1 MAIRRYK
8 AGTIFLDVAP
18 SFDGVQDKIRGFVK
32 KKVNPDLERAAKR
45 DGEKYG
51 EAFAEGLEK
60 TQGKAEREAAESR
73 TKLNKKVN
81 DAVISDARRTERAIQ
96 QIRAKA
102 ADETEKQF
110 EARRKREEAAIRR
123 YERERNAAYRE
134 EAKRRQALADEMAD
148 AREKAERAR
157 YEREVARAAALEA
170 EKDKARAAELEHWE
184 RIAAQEKGN
193 DARANERSGGR
204 IGRLIRKAV
213 GNAMEDLPDVE
224 INADTGPA
232 NRAIAEIQ
240 ARLLKLRSANI
251 GVDLS
256 AGDARKEI
264 AEITAELSAIA
275 RHHDGSIRINA
286 LAAMSSLKA
295 VDDSID
301 KIQRKVRR
309 PLILRIV
316 SKVVGER
323 AVGLSGLGEGPRG
336 GKITDDGAN
345 AFRAFNPLI
354 LAAVTSL
361 SMLGPAT
368 AVAAAGLVTIAGA
381 AVAAGAGLGVLA
393 LAFQGVFQAVQDQ
406 IKAED
411 DLTKNG
417 AQQARQREQ
426 AARQVRDA
434 KERLADAEVN
444 AARATE
450 DAARRVADAEERLA
464 DARAQAA
471 DDIARALET
480 QQAAEERVQDSMDAA
495 ANAQRNLNEARQE
508 AKRDIEDLALAYR
521 GAKLDE
527 QEARL
532 GIIQAQERLS
542 SVRNR
547 AYRGEASWTDVRD
560 AELGVSQARLRAEES
575 TVKRQR
581 AGADSSA
588 ASKKGVKGH
597 ERVRDAEDRLQDA
610 LASQASAQRSL
621 EKATKD
627 VSRTRV
633 QAARN
638 VRDAEQAVTDALR
651 QQSRTVEDNARML
664 RDARQGVA
672 DANQAAADAME
683 NTSAAAKNAQQSMAD
698 LSPAGRRFALFIL
711 SLRGGYKEL
720 RDLAAAGVLPGLEEG
735 MRQLGV
741 YGAGFRKFVS
751 DMGKMWGDTFRDMG
765 KQLTGPTWKSFFAT
779 MGKDGPRQ
787 ARLFNTAMMNIL
799 TTIAALIDAFSPLTT
814 EMLEWFAEATKGW
827 AEWAA
832 GLKGSPGFE
841 RFLEYVR
848 RVAPEIKDFFIQLG
862 KTAIAI
868 GVALAPFGEALIN
881 IFTRAFEAISGMD
894 PKTLELLATAFV
906 SLFIAM
912 QLGNGAIALMTSL
925 LVPFKSPLSLLVML
939 LVAAAAAV
947 IYFYQTNDTFR
958 EKVDRVIERLKEFGA
973 ILWRHRDTVLK
984 VATAIGALFVL
995 NKFFH
1000 MLKAGQAI
1008 LALFGKSMSAA
1019 FLLNPWVLGI
1029 TALVAA
1035 IVYLWKTNESFR
1047 EAMKAVWEAV
1057 KSAVAAVVAWFT
1069 ETALPALGKAFD
1081 WFKREILPGIVA
1093 VLKDIGAVVTWLW
1106 ENIVSPGLKAWAK
1119 IFGVVFTAIKFLW
1132 ETVLW
1137 PVLKLIGAVF
1147 KLMWAIVKPIIQALW
1162 WVVKL
1167 AFQIIAAYWKNILW
1181 PVLRAIGKAFMEHVG
1196 KPAKNSWDKYL
1207 KPVFEWIKKGINKV
1221 GESISKAADWIS
1233 EKWKKIEKGMTDPL
1247 RSVIKWINKYF
1258 ISKVNSLLGKI
1269 GISWRIPLIS
1279 LGNSEGKSPVRRQM
1293 GRGADGSNVPRFAS
1307 GGRIYD
1313 PLGDS
1318 RRDGVLGISPTT
1330 GMPTAWVDHDEMVI
1344 NKHSTRR
1351 LDRKHPGL
1359 LSYLNHF
1366 GDLPKHAIG
1375 GKTRGLNKD
1384 FLEAL
1389 AQFNRAAG
1397 GRFSVYSGLRTY
1409 AEQAALYRRYLNG
1422 GNLAA
1427 RPGTSNHESGNAA
1440 DLAPSNA
1447 RDTHG
1452 ALAAKFGLHF
1462 PVPSEA
1468 WHIELKNGSKMKAVA
1483 GWIARA
1489 LSKPAQWAK
1498 EKVTSLLSK
1507 IPGQGTLS
1515 AELARGTFSK
1525 FSTAIGDKIKEFSE
1539 MSGEDGG
1546 AGSGNFKGGNVERW
1560 RPTVLKALSMLGQ
1573 PDSLA
1578 NTTLRRMNQESA
1590 GNPRAINNWDS
1601 NARNGDPSKGL
1612 MQVIGCVPLDTKI
1625 LTQRGWLAHD
1635 EVREGD
1641 LTIGFN
1647 HDTGRSEWT
1656 RVTGVVHYDDA
1667 EVWRIGN
1674 GQWQA
1679 DVTPEHRWVTETDR
1693 VTRTGFSRTD
1703 ELRWESLRVAAPA
1716 ETPVILPITDDE
1728 AAILG
1733 WVHGDG
1739 HLREAFGSTGQ
1750 HRGWDAQIY
1759 QSKPAGVEAIDAL
1772 LAGVPHTRSAR
1783 KPRESDSWPSYVWRL
1798 RRAFVT
1804 DLVDRAQLMEQ
1815 RSLEEWVAMLSTTQ
1829 RAAWLDA
1836 MIRAEGHAADGFTR
1850 ISQVDGPVQ
1859 DAITLAVYL
1868 EGYRPTFSA
1877 MAAERNGY
1885 KPSGHVGMARPRV
1898 AASAMKEPEV
1908 LERQPVW
1915 CVETELGSW
1924 TMRQG
1929 RRVTLTGNSTF
1940 RRYAMPGFDRNIYDP
1955 LSNILASMRYTLA
1968 RYGSLP
1974 AGYNLKGGYAAGTD
1988 SATPGWHLVGE
1999 EGPEYVRF
2007 RGGEQV
2013 YNRQQTMRLA
2023 QLAAERDSGGM
2034 AVYVQNPWT
2043 GEYLLSRVE
2052 RVVSDN
2058 DAFKASIGRMN
2069 R

>member
-1 MAIRRYK
+1 M
-8 AGTIFLDVAP
+8 D
-18 SFDGVQDKIRGFVK
+18 
-32 KKVNPDLERAAKR
+32 
-45 DGEKYG
+45 
-51 EAFAEGLEK
+51 
-60 TQGKAEREAAESR
+60 
-73 TKLNKKVN
+73 
-81 DAVISDARRTERAIQ
+81 
-96 QIRAKA
+96 
-102 ADETEKQF
+102 
-110 EARRKREEAAIRR
+110 
-123 YERERNAAYRE
+123 
-134 EAKRRQALADEMAD
+134 
-148 AREKAERAR
+148 
-157 YEREVARAAALEA
+157 
-170 EKDKARAAELEHWE
+170 
-184 RIAAQEKGN
+184 
-193 DARANERSGGR
+193 
-204 IGRLIRKAV
+204 
-213 GNAMEDLPDVE
+213 DLPDVE
-224 INADTGPA
+224 VNADTGPA

-240 ARLLKLRSANI
+240 SRLLKLRRANI
-251 GVDLS
+251 GVDIS
-256 AGDARKEI
+256 AGGARKEI

-316 SKVVGER
+316 SKVVGKEV
-323 AVGLSGLGEGPRG
+323 VGLSGAGQGARG

-354 LAAVTSL
+354 LAAVTGL
-361 SMLGPAT
+361 SMLGPAA

-381 AVAAGAGLGVLA
+381 AISAGAGLGVLT
-393 LAFQGVFQAVQDQ
+393 LAFQGVFQAIQDQ

-480 QQAAEERVQDSMDAA
+480 QQAAEERMRDSMDAA
-495 ANAQRNLNEARQE
+495 ANAQRNLNDARQE

-527 QEARL
+527 QEAKL
-532 GIIQAQERLS
+532 GIIQAQERLTA
-542 SVRNR
+542 VRNR

-575 TVKRQR
+575 TVRRRR

-588 ASKKGVKGH
+588 ASKAGVEGH
-597 ERVRDAEDRLQDA
+597 ERVRDAQDRLQDA

-651 QQSRTVEDNARML
+651 QQSRTAEDNARTL
-664 RDARQGVA
+664 RDARQGVV

-698 LSPAGRRFALFIL
+698 LSPAGRRFAMFIL

-720 RDLAAAGVLPGLEEG
+720 RDLAAAGVLPGLEAG
-735 MRQLGV
+735 MRELEI

-779 MGKDGPRQ
+779 MGKDGPKQ
-787 ARLFNTAMMNIL
+787 ARLFNAAMMNVL
-799 TTIAALIDAFSPLTT
+799 TTVVALVDAFSPLTT
-814 EMLEWFAEATKGW
+814 EMLGWLARATEGW

-848 RVAPEIKDFFIQLG
+848 RVAPEVKDFFIELG
-862 KTAIAI
+862 KAAIAI

-881 IFTRAFEAISGMD
+881 IFTRAFEKISEMD
-894 PKTLELLATAFV
+894 PKTLERLATAVV
-906 SLFIAM
+906 SVL
-912 QLGNGAIALMTSL
+912 IALQLASGAVAFMTMV
-925 LVPFKSPLSLLVML
+925 LVPFGGALSTVVLL
-939 LVAAAAAV
+939 AALAAGAV

-958 EKVDRVIERLKEFGA
+958 EKVDGAIERLKEFGA
-973 ILWRHRDTVLK
+973 LLWEHRGTLLK
-984 VATAIGALFVL
+984 VATAMLGLLVAWKVVQAFRVL
-995 NKFFH
+995 T
-1000 MLKAGQAI
+1000 AT
-1008 LALFGKSMSAA
+1008 LALFGKTLSVGA
-1019 FLLNPWVLGI
+1019 LLNPWVLGI
-1029 TALVAA
+1029 TALVGA

-1047 EAMKAVWEAV
+1047 GAMGTVWAAI
-1057 KSAVAAVVAWFT
+1057 KSAVGSVVDWFKDV
-1069 ETALPALGKAFD
+1069 ALPALARAFQWVQD
-1081 WFKREILPGIVA
+1081 NVFPAFTA
-1093 VLKDIGAVVTWLW
+1093 VLKGIGAVVTWLW
-1106 ENIVSPGLKAWAK
+1106 ENVIFPVLKAWAQAW
-1119 IFGVVFTAIKFLW
+1119 GVVFKALKFLW
-1132 ETVLW
+1132 DTVLW
-1137 PVLKLIGAVF
+1137 PVLKAIGAAF
-1147 KLMWAIVKPIIQALW
+1147 KLLWAIAKPIIVGLW
-1162 WVVKL
+1162 TLLKG
-1167 AFQIIAAYWKNILW
+1167 AFTIIAWAWKNILA
-1181 PVLRAIGKAFMEHVG
+1181 PVLKAIGSALLEKVG
-1196 KPAKNSWDKYL
+1196 KPAKWMWENFV
-1207 KPVFEWIKKGINKV
+1207 KPAFDAFKKNAETLGKT
-1221 GESISKAADWIS
+1221 ISSVADWIT
-1233 EKWKKIEKGMTDPL
+1233 KRWAKITDGITKPM
-1247 RSVIKWINKYF
+1247 RAAVDWINKYF
-1258 ISKVNSLLGKI
+1258 VKPVNKLLKEI
-1269 GISWRIPLIS
+1269 GVSWRIPAITMGGGAKN
-1279 LGNSEGKSPVRRQM
+1279 LGRQM
-1293 GRGADGSNVPRFAS
+1293 GRGAGGTNIPKHAM
-1307 GGRIYD
+1307 GGRIRD
-1313 PLGDS
+1313 PYGDS

-1375 GKTRGLNKD
+1375 GKTRGLNRK

-1389 AQFNRAAG
+1389 AAFNRAAG

-1409 AEQAALYRRYLNG
+1409 AEQAALYQRYLNG

-1489 LSKPAQWAK
+1489 LSKPAQWAT

-1507 IPGQGTLS
+1507 IPGQGTLP
-1515 AELARGTFSK
+1515 AELARGVFSK
-1525 FSTAIGDKIKEFSE
+1525 FSTVIGDKIKAFSE
-1539 MSGEDGG
+1539 ASGEDGG
-1546 AGSGNFKGGNVERW
+1546 AGAGNFKGGNVERW
-1560 RPTVLKALSMLGQ
+1560 RPTVLRALSMLGLS
-1573 PDSLA
+1573 DKYA
-1578 NTTLRRMNQESA
+1578 NATLRRMNQESS
-1590 GNPRAINNWDS
+1590 GDPRAINLWDS

-1612 MQVIGCVPLDTKI
+1612 MQVIG
-1625 LTQRGWLAHD
+1625 
-1635 EVREGD
+1635 E
-1641 LTIGFN
+1641 
-1647 HDTGRSEWT
+1647 
-1656 RVTGVVHYDDA
+1656 
-1667 EVWRIGN
+1667 
-1674 GQWQA
+1674 
-1679 DVTPEHRWVTETDR
+1679 
-1693 VTRTGFSRTD
+1693 
-1703 ELRWESLRVAAPA
+1703 
-1716 ETPVILPITDDE
+1716 
-1728 AAILG
+1728 
-1733 WVHGDG
+1733 
-1739 HLREAFGSTGQ
+1739 
-1750 HRGWDAQIY
+1750 
-1759 QSKPAGVEAIDAL
+1759 
-1772 LAGVPHTRSAR
+1772 
-1783 KPRESDSWPSYVWRL
+1783 
-1798 RRAFVT
+1798 
-1804 DLVDRAQLMEQ
+1804 
-1815 RSLEEWVAMLSTTQ
+1815 
-1829 RAAWLDA
+1829 
-1836 MIRAEGHAADGFTR
+1836 
-1850 ISQVDGPVQ
+1850 
-1859 DAITLAVYL
+1859 
-1868 EGYRPTFSA
+1868 
-1877 MAAERNGY
+1877 
-1885 KPSGHVGMARPRV
+1885 
-1898 AASAMKEPEV
+1898 
-1908 LERQPVW
+1908 
-1915 CVETELGSW
+1915 
-1924 TMRQG
+1924 
-1929 RRVTLTGNSTF
+1929 TF
-1940 RRYAMPGFDRNIYDP
+1940 RRHALPGFDRDIYDP

-1968 RYGSLP
+1968 RYGSLT

-2013 YNRQQTMRLA
+2013 YNRQQTLRLA
-2023 QLAAERDSGGM
+2023 QLAAERDSGARRMILEGDLDLRNGR
-2034 AVYVQNPWT
+2034 AYVT
-2043 GEYLLSRVE
+2043 GIARE
-2052 RVVSDN
+2052 VVRDN
-2058 DAFKASIGRMN
+2058 DDFNAAVGRMN
-2069 R
+2069 P